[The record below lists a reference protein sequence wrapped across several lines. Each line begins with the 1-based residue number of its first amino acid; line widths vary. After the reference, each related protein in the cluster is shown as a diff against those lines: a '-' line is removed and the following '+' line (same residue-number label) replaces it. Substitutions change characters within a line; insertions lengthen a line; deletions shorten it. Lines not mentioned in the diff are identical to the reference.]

1 MSFQKKVSTDIA
13 AGIAGQIASLNPA
26 VFDTNN
32 FPAGENGVTAGLA
45 VWIDAANESYANAGT
60 GKPLGIAIAEYAH
73 ANLDLA
79 EDSSMTIPAGD
90 TVTVLKKGDIYV
102 NCTTASTVGQKIF
115 ANTKDGTLKADA
127 ASADTEGS
135 DFVETDFAVVESG
148 SVNSLILISNW
159 S

>member
-1 MSFQKKVSTDIA
+1 MAFQKQVNNSLAK
-13 AGIAGQIASLNPA
+13 GIAGQLASLNPA

-32 FPAGENGVTAGLA
+32 YPAGEDGVTAGLA
-45 VWIDAANESYANAGT
+45 VWADSTTETYTNAGT

-102 NCTTASTVGQKIF
+102 NCTTAATVGQKIF

-127 ASADTEGS
+127 AGADTEGS
-135 DFVETDFAVVESG
+135 DFVETDFAVVEAG